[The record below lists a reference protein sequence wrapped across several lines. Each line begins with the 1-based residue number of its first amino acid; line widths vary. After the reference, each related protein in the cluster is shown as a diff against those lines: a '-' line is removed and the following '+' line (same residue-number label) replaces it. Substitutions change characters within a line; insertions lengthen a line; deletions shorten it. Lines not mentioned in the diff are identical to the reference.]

1 MTRQVRPRPDP
12 AAQLEPVD
20 AGKHD
25 VEDHEAGALALDQP
39 ASRVAV
45 AGLER
50 AEAVPL
56 EIAED
61 HLADDRL
68 VVHDEDGR
76 GHPDIVGD
84 ISYRRMNSPRARLAT
99 L

>member
-1 MTRQVRPRPDP
+1 MSRITRPG
-12 AAQLEPVD
+12 LS
-20 AGKHD
+20 
-25 VEDHEAGALALDQP
+25 LSDQ
-39 ASRVAV
+39 ATRGVAV

-56 EIAED
+56 EVAKH

-68 VVHDEDGR
+68 VVDDEDGR
-76 GHPDIVGD
+76 AHPDIVGD
-84 ISYRRMNSPRARLAT
+84 ISYRSMNSPRRLAT